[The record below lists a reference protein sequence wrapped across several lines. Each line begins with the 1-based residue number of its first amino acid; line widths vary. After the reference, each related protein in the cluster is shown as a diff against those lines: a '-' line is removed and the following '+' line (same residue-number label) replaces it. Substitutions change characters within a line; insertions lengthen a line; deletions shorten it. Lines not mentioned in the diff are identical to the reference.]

1 MTLLKNYY
9 DVDWYTKHE
18 MLLPKMPC
26 SVTVKRMQW
35 NYIYKLTYVNL
46 EFPYVPQPD
55 LILLKL
61 VDFRLFHAL
70 VDTNVLTQ
78 LSDIAPS
85 SLKALILSTCR
96 LRNEETLYENFW
108 SVIMSALSLDLL
120 VHTRLN
126 PVTKYD
132 LNR

>member
-1 MTLLKNYY
+1 MFSNGEAHAVELYLRKYMDDLKFCEVLSTALN
-9 DVDWYTKHE
+9 V
-18 MLLPKMPC
+18 
-26 SVTVKRMQW
+26 Q
-35 NYIYKLTYVNL
+35 KLTYVNL